1 MATTLLRG
9 GRVLSTARPRAT
21 AFLTDGATV
30 GWVGTDDA
38 APAADRVVEVEGA
51 FVAPAFVDAHVHTTQ
66 TGLALSG
73 LDLSGSRSLAQALDA
88 VESESRRLRGR
99 VVLGTGWDDTRW
111 PERRPPTPAELDRAS
126 YGGVVYL
133 ARVDHHSAVVSSALL
148 AAAPQARTLPGWSGS
163 GHLTLAAHHAV
174 RGAAYGSI
182 TPAQREAAQ
191 RGCRAHA
198 ASLGIGCLHE
208 MSGPQ
213 ISGGVADLESLL
225 LLAAAEP
232 GPEVI
237 GYWGE
242 LEPGRGN
249 SSGSEPAGLS
259 TAGALGTVER
269 LGLAGA
275 AGDLFCDG
283 SFGSHTAALSTPYAD
298 APGATGH
305 LWHDVEELAGH
316 IAACTRAGVQAGF
329 HAIGDAALQAVL
341 DGMARAAE
349 QVGLAALVAQRH
361 RIEHAEMPPSGAGV
375 IAGADGFAGAAD
387 GVAAFARFGLVASVQ
402 PAFDAFWGGPGGMYA
417 ERLGADRAAGLN
429 PFAAFLAN
437 GVPLAFGSDAPVTP
451 LDPWGGVRAAVHH
464 RTEGSRIWPYA
475 AFAAATVG
483 GWQAARRAGEGELV
497 PGAPATYAVWDT
509 GALGEGGLPDLTPG
523 APLPTC
529 LRTVLRGTTIY
540 ER

>member
-1 MATTLLRG
+1 MTTTLLRG
-9 GRVLSTARPRAT
+9 GRVLTPANPWAT
-21 AFLTDGATV
+21 ALLTDGGTV
-30 GWVGTDDA
+30 RWLGPDA
-38 APAADRVVEVEGA
+38 GAPAADRVVDLAGA
-51 FVAPAFVDAHVHTTQ
+51 FVAPAFVDAHVHATQ

-73 LDLSGSRSLAQALDA
+73 LDLAGARSLAQALES
-88 VESESRRLRGR
+88 VEAEARRLRGR
-99 VVLGTGWDDTRW
+99 VILGTGWDDTRW
-111 PERRPPTPAELDRAS
+111 PERRPPAPAELDRAS

-148 AAAPQARTLPGWSGS
+148 AAAPDARGLAGWSDS

-174 RGAAYGSI
+174 RRAAYGSL
-182 TPAQREAAQ
+182 TAAQREAAQ
-191 RGCRAHA
+191 REFRRHA
-198 ASLGIGCLHE
+198 ASLGIGCVHE

-213 ISGGVADLESLL
+213 ITGGVVDLESLL
-225 LLAAAEP
+225 RLAEQEP

-242 LEPGRGN
+242 LGGQ
-249 SSGSEPAGLS
+249 PAGA
-259 TAGALGTVER
+259 AGAGLDAGAAGAGLDPGAAGAGLDTVAR

-283 SFGSHTAALSTPYAD
+283 SFGSRTAALSAPYAD
-298 APGATGH
+298 APDTTGH
-305 LWHDVEELAGH
+305 LWHAVDALADH
-316 IAACTRAGVQAGF
+316 IAACTRRGVQAGF

-341 DGMARAAE
+341 DGMAKAAE
-349 QVGLAALVAQRH
+349 QVGLDAVVAARH
-361 RIEHAEMPPSGAGV
+361 RIEHAEMPPS
-375 IAGADGFAGAAD
+375 
-387 GVAAFARFGLVASVQ
+387 VAEFARFGLVASVQ
-402 PAFDAFWGGPGGMYA
+402 PAFDAFWGGPDGMYA

-429 PFAAFLAN
+429 PLAAFMAN

-451 LDPWGGVRAAVHH
+451 LDPWGGVRAAVQH

-483 GWQAARRAGEGELV
+483 GWEAARRTGEGELT

-509 GALGEGGLPDLTPG
+509 GELGEGGLPDLTPG
-523 APLPTC
+523 ARLPTC
-529 LRTVLRGTTIY
+529 VRTVVRGTTIY